1 MLYESSHKYICILLP
16 PSNMD
21 IELHVCIFFY
31 ELFLGYLNDHHKNIP
46 FKFSMSFLYI
56 FIKTGRQT
64 YIVNETS
71 TKRPPVQDIS
81 VYSSHTL

>member
-46 FKFSMSFLYI
+46 FNFPMSFLYI

-64 YIVNETS
+64 YIVYETS

-81 VYSSHTL
+81 V

>member
-1 MLYESSHKYICILLP
+1 
-16 PSNMD
+16 MD

-31 ELFLGYLNDHHKNIP
+31 ELFLGYLNGHQKNIP

>member
-1 MLYESSHKYICILLP
+1 
-16 PSNMD
+16 MD

-31 ELFLGYLNDHHKNIP
+31 ELFLGYLHGHHKNIP
-46 FKFSMSFLYI
+46 FNFSFLYI

-64 YIVNETS
+64 YIVHETS
-71 TKRPPVQDIS
+71 TKPPPVQDIS